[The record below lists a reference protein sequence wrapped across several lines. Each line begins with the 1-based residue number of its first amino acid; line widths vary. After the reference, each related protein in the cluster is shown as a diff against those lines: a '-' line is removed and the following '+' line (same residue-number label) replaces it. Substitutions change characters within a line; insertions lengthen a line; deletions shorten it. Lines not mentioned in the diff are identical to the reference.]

1 MYQCTTRHHT
11 HVAEVPDPHRRESG
25 SFEA

>member
-1 MYQCTTRHHT
+1 MYQCTIEHHT

-25 SFEA
+25 SSEA